1 MKAYRVIMADPPWR
15 YGNPRALVGTGG
27 RGSLGGR
34 AAQLRQV
41 DVESHYPTMSVAEIC
56 RMPVVGLADPRGCML
71 FLWVT
76 NPFLCDGSGLK
87 VLTAWGFK
95 PKTVLTWAK
104 TKSDGSPS
112 MKTGHWFRSAS
123 EHCLIGVR
131 GRLRRPKGYPALPTW
146 RPHAREIEHSVKPEM
161 FHEYAER
168 AVPDGPWLELF
179 ARRTRPGWDVWGN
192 QAIGSICWPE
202 QDEESPDRG
211 A

>member
-1 MKAYRVIMADPPWR
+1 MADPPWR

-41 DVESHYPTMSVAEIC
+41 DVESHYPTMSVVEIC
-56 RMPVVGLADPRGCML
+56 RMPVADLADPQGCML

-87 VLTAWGFK
+87 VLLAWGFK

-131 GRLRRPKGYPALPTW
+131 GKLKRPNNYLALPTW
-146 RPHAREIEHSVKPEM
+146 QPSVREREHSVKPEM
-161 FHEYAER
+161 FHKYAELVAPR
-168 AVPDGPWLELF
+168 GPWLELF
-179 ARRTRPGWDVWGN
+179 ARRSREGWDVWGN
-192 QAIGSICWPE
+192 QAPGGIEWLPFDHSEKGT
-202 QDEESPDRG
+202 EE
-211 A
+211 

>member
-1 MKAYRVIMADPPWR
+1 MNVARYRVIMADPPWR
-15 YGNPRALVGTGG
+15 YGSPRALVGTGG

-34 AAQLRQV
+34 ASQLRQV
-41 DVESHYPTMSVAEIC
+41 DVTSHYQTMSVHEIC
-56 RMPVVGLADPRGCML
+56 RMPVADLADPQGCML

-76 NPFLCDGSGLK
+76 NPFLCDGSGSK

-112 MKTGHWFRSAS
+112 MKTGHW
-123 EHCLIGVR
+123 
-131 GRLRRPKGYPALPTW
+131 
-146 RPHAREIEHSVKPEM
+146 
-161 FHEYAER
+161 
-168 AVPDGPWLELF
+168 LF

-202 QDEESPDRG
+202 QDEESPGRG